1 MHNVYHAGLIFALFI
16 FNCCKVLFNELLFHA
31 VGDNLLPLIA
41 QIVLDAYLS
50 PQYLYL
56 PRMLLIHNPQMES
69 MMSWSKGQARGV
81 PHMELIG
88 KLMSGGGAT
97 LKQVSLDNY
106 YFNSFYASLC
116 MYI

>member
-1 MHNVYHAGLIFALFI
+1 MQVKFFLFLLQLFACTFT
-16 FNCCKVLFNELLFHA
+16 LLTDFLSQ

-41 QIVLDAYLS
+41 QIILDAYLS

-97 LKQVSLDNY
+97 LKQVSNY
-106 YFNSFYASLC
+106 
-116 MYI
+116 